1 MRDQNLQNSI
11 NKLLRKIRWF
21 SLPAIK
27 LLFFG
32 LGKSWNDFYGW
43 MLDYQDRKVTLE
55 QILSR
60 KGPSDRY
67 KGLWHW
73 EVGEN
78 FLKYMV
84 KHGLRPHHTV
94 LDLGCGYGRCA
105 IPIMKYQNKN
115 GKYIGSEISRQR
127 LALAK
132 QWIEREGLA
141 Q

>member
-67 KGLWHW
+67 KGLWH
-73 EVGEN
+73 
-78 FLKYMV
+78 
-84 KHGLRPHHTV
+84 
-94 LDLGCGYGRCA
+94 
-105 IPIMKYQNKN
+105 
-115 GKYIGSEISRQR
+115 
-127 LALAK
+127 
-132 QWIEREGLA
+132 
-141 Q
+141 